1 MELAVVATI
10 TPIAVDPSVA
20 KNAPIEIGAHGAWT
34 KTVRRMR
41 DIDAE
46 LDSDVVPHVV
56 TGEYAL
62 RRMTHQGRAG
72 AA

>member
-1 MELAVVATI
+1 MATI
-10 TPIAVDPSVA
+10 TPIAADPSAA

-41 DIDAE
+41 DIDVE
-46 LDSDVVPHVV
+46 PGSDVVPYVV
-56 TGEYAL
+56 TSEYAL
-62 RRMTHQGRAG
+62 WRMTHQGRAR